1 MKLSYNSENPFN
13 NGTMEQWNNWTIEQ
27 SNNRTPM
34 KIISVVGARP
44 NFMKIAPFI
53 RAIEKY
59 NSSSLHSLVPPH
71 PLSPLPPTPPLLEE
85 RGPGGEVRPG
95 GVEHLLVHTGQHYDI
110 RMSQAFFEDLGIPE
124 PDINL
129 EVGSG
134 SHAEQVGRTMIEFE
148 KVLQQEKPDWVVV
161 VGDVNATLACSVTA
175 KKELVKVCHIE
186 AGLRSGDMAM
196 PEEINRLV
204 TDRLADLLLIPDRI
218 SGDNLRKE
226 GVPEEKIGFV
236 GNIMIDT
243 LEANRERAAALEIL
257 DIINSNIIQHS
268 TFLIP
273 DSHLTPLPPDPLIP
287 LSLRRGGQGE
297 RSGYAVITLHRPSN
311 VDREDV
317 LVPLF
322 RFLADEVAATMP
334 LFWPVHPRA
343 QKMMK
348 QFGIWDEAMANP
360 NLVMLHPIGY
370 LEMLRLNME
379 ARILLTDSGGLQEE
393 CTVLGTPCLTMR
405 WNTERPVTLRE
416 HGGASVL
423 VGNNVER
430 IKKEFL
436 ETLKMPRN
444 PVRPELW
451 DGKTAERCLEEI
463 LNFKF

>member
-1 MKLSYNSENPFN
+1 
-13 NGTMEQWNNWTIEQ
+13 
-27 SNNRTPM
+27 M

-53 RAIEKY
+53 RAIEHY
-59 NSSSLHSLVPPH
+59 NLQASLIQNSIRQ
-71 PLSPLPPTPPLLEE
+71 LPDKIQ
-85 RGPGGEVRPG
+85 
-95 GVEHLLVHTGQHYDI
+95 HLLVHTGQHYDI
-110 RMSQAFFEDLGIPE
+110 RMSTAFFRDLGIPE

-134 SHAEQVGRTMIEFE
+134 THAEQVGRTMIEFE
-148 KVLQQEKPDWVVV
+148 KVLQREKPDWVVV

-186 AGLRSGDMAM
+186 AGLRSGDMSM

-204 TDRLADLLLIPDRI
+204 TDRLADLLLTPDRL
-218 SGDNLRKE
+218 SDENLRKE
-226 GVPEEKIGFV
+226 GVSEEKIRFV

-243 LEANRERAAALEIL
+243 LETNRTRASIMSVSEIL
-257 DIINSNIIQHS
+257 KNNFIQHS
-268 TFLIP
+268 TFNIQHLINF
-273 DSHLTPLPPDPLIP
+273 
-287 LSLRRGGQGE
+287 
-297 RSGYAVITLHRPSN
+297 AVITLHRPSN
-311 VDREDV
+311 VDREEV

-322 RFLADEVAATMP
+322 RFLSDKVANRLP
-334 LFWPVHPRA
+334 LIWPVHPRA
-343 QKMMK
+343 EKMMK
-348 QFGIWDEAMANP
+348 QFGIWEEALAHP
-360 NLVMLHPIGY
+360 GIAMLQPLGY
-370 LEMLRLNME
+370 LEMLRLNMN
-379 ARILLTDSGGLQEE
+379 ATILLTDSGGLQEE

-436 ETLKMPRN
+436 ETLELERK

-451 DGKTAERCLEEI
+451 DGQTATRCLEEI
-463 LNFKF
+463 ISFKC